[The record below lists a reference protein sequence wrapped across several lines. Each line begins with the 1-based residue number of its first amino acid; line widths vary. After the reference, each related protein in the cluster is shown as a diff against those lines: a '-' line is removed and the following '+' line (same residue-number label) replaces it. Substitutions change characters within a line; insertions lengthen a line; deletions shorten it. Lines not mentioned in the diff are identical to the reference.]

1 MRKVFIVAVVLGLF
15 LFLTPNSVS
24 AKKIL
29 PRAKPAAAGVKTT
42 KVAAA
47 VGPSVSVKFR
57 SDRRAIVASFSNLSQ
72 ASSVTYMFS
81 YNTRGTTQGAQGSVN
96 TSENN
101 TSREIIF
108 GTCSHGVCRYDSS
121 ISGSKFVVTIKLPNG
136 KKIVKTFNLK
146 V

>member
-1 MRKVFIVAVVLGLF
+1 MRKVFITALVLGLF
-15 LFLTPNSVS
+15 LFLTPGQAF

-29 PRAKPAAAGVKTT
+29 PRAKPAAGGVKTT
-42 KVAAA
+42 RGATT
-47 VGPSVSVKFR
+47 GPSVSVKFR

-108 GTCSHGVCRYDSS
+108 GTCSHGVCRYDSA
-121 ISGSKFVVTIKLPNG
+121 ISGAKFVVTIKLPSG